1 MFDEILLS
9 NWGNR
14 NIGKSNLSILSN
26 SLILNLLFSVIIE
39 RSKNEASEVAILFL
53 SSRSRGYMS

>member
-14 NIGKSNLSILSN
+14 NIGKSNLSLLSN

>member
-14 NIGKSNLSILSN
+14 NIGKSNLSLLSN
-26 SLILNLLFSVIIE
+26 SLILSLLFSVIIE
-39 RSKNEASEVAILFL
+39 RSKNEASKVAILFL

>member
-14 NIGKSNLSILSN
+14 NIGKSNLSLLSN

-53 SSRSRGYMS
+53 NSRSRGYMS